1 MPGDCQ
7 FCGREPL
14 GFLAAEQLF
23 YGRLFMFTD
32 ESIDGFIKGESLT
45 VAVAGIANELDQL
58 WQSAAAKNPALA
70 RRCDFT
76 LLVYSPHEGAYEA
89 AASALADFTRRH
101 PCRILALIAAPDAEE
116 NEISAYLSAHV
127 HEAEGKA
134 VGSEQITLFA
144 KGHTVEQLAAS
155 VAPLVL
161 DTLPVVLWWQGD
173 LVEENILF
181 EKLLATSRRLIFDSA
196 DGHDVGTTLSQA
208 RAVNLNWKD
217 VLSGDLNWR
226 RLLPWRELLAQ
237 FLDPAAWRDHIAEVD
252 LEVAAVAEGDAHFA
266 KPFLLLGWLANR
278 LNWKLNEPLTPL
290 AAEAADASASV
301 FQTAWQN
308 QDKEVI
314 GKITLR
320 KAAAETDEI
329 MAAGGILTA
338 KIRLQQEKNA
348 VVFSAQ
354 HDWSRAQITW
364 QVVQDGQMLTES
376 TAPVAN
382 VPLADLLAQEMER
395 ASRDA
400 DYEKALRF
408 ATQLI

>member
-1 MPGDCQ
+1 M
-7 FCGREPL
+7 L
-14 GFLAAEQLF
+14 
-23 YGRLFMFTD
+23 TD
-32 ESIDGFIKGESLT
+32 ESIDGFIKGKSLT
-45 VAVAGIANELDQL
+45 VAVEGIANELDQL
-58 WQSAAAKNPALA
+58 WQGAAAKNSALT

-89 AASALADFTRRH
+89 AAGALADFTRRQ
-101 PCRILALIAAPDAEE
+101 PCRIIALIAAPDAEE
-116 NEISAYLSAHV
+116 NEISAYLAAHV
-127 HEAEGKA
+127 HAAEGKA

-144 KGHTVEQLAAS
+144 KGHSVEQLAES

-173 LVEENILF
+173 LVEENVLF

-196 DGHDVGTTLSQA
+196 DGHDMGTTLSQA

-226 RLLPWRELLAQ
+226 RLLPWRDLLAQ
-237 FLDPAAWRDHIAEVD
+237 FLDSAAWRDHIAEVD

-290 AAEAADASASV
+290 AAAPADASASV

-308 QDKEVI
+308 QDKEVL

-320 KAAAETDEI
+320 KAAAETEEI
-329 MAAGGILTA
+329 TAAGGILTA
-338 KIRLQQEKNA
+338 KIRLHAEENG

-354 HDWSRAQITW
+354 SDWSQTQIKW
-364 QVVQDGQMLTES
+364 QVIQGEQTLTES
-376 TAPVAN
+376 TVKFSQATI
-382 VPLADLLAQEMER
+382 ADLLAQEMER

-400 DYEKALRF
+400 DYENALRF

>member
-1 MPGDCQ
+1 M
-7 FCGREPL
+7 L
-14 GFLAAEQLF
+14 
-23 YGRLFMFTD
+23 TD
-32 ESIDGFIKGESLT
+32 ELIDGFIKGESLA
-45 VAVAGIANELDQL
+45 VAVEAITSQLDQL
-58 WQSAAAKNPALA
+58 WQGAAAKNPALT
-70 RRCDFT
+70 RRGDFT

-89 AASALADFTRRH
+89 AAGVLTDFTRRH
-101 PCRILALIAAPDAEE
+101 PCRIIAVIAAPEAEE
-116 NEISAYLSAHV
+116 NEISVYLSAHV
-127 HEAEGKA
+127 HAAEGKA

-155 VAPLVL
+155 VTPLVL
-161 DTLPVVLWWQGD
+161 DTLPAILWWQGD

-181 EKLLATSRRLIFDSA
+181 EKLLAASRRLIFDSA

-208 RAVNLNWKD
+208 RAVNFNWKD
-217 VLSGDLNWR
+217 VLSADLNWR
-226 RLLPWRELLAQ
+226 RLSPWRDLLTQ
-237 FLDPAAWRDHIAEVD
+237 FLDTTALLEHIVAVD
-252 LEVAAVAEGDAHFA
+252 LEVAAVVEGDAHFA

-290 AAEAADASASV
+290 AAAPVDAGESV

-320 KAAAETDEI
+320 KAAAETEEI
-329 MAAGGILTA
+329 TAAGGILTA
-338 KIRLQQEKNA
+338 KIRLQQEGDV

-354 HDWSRAQITW
+354 SDWSPTQIRW
-364 QVVQDGQMLTES
+364 QVVQGEKTLTES
-376 TAPVAN
+376 TVKFSHAAI
-382 VPLADLLAQEMER
+382 ADLLAQEMEST
-395 ASRDA
+395 SRDA